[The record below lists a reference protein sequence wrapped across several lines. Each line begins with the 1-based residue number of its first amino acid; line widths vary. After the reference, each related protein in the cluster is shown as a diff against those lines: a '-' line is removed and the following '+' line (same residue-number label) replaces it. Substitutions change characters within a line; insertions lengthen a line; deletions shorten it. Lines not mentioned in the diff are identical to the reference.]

1 MYINKLLLK
10 EFGKFNNKEIRLK
23 KGLNLIYGAN
33 ESGKTTVKEFIVGM
47 LYGIDKTRGI
57 GARLDNYE
65 LRKPVNSGG
74 YSGKA
79 YAVTDEKSYLLERN
93 FLRTSK
99 NATLTEIDTG
109 KEVQLKNQNSY
120 KGILFDVDKSTYTNT
135 LCIGEHGA
143 APGKELAEDLGNY
156 VVNLTTTRNA
166 DIDKTEAIRYLKN
179 ERRKFENKKLAAEID
194 QLGEQM
200 DALGDVDGD
209 LEAIR
214 EERREELDA
223 YNMEIARLKR
233 EARQLVNEKDAAIP
247 DEDEDR
253 TRSHIFL
260 DVEALDDE
268 EDEKKNRPK
277 EKKKL
282 TDNILIIM
290 LTGVLVVAA
299 VVLAVHLLNFQKAI
313 QQLFTICTIAFVAV
327 TIIDG
332 LFRKGFFDGPD
343 VVPDEKEFDQMIY
356 ELGRATESRTVRI
369 EIDRNFQEAHDAKLE
384 LLKFKEHDAMA
395 KRDSYYELKGK
406 RDELQKRFEV
416 LEKEQKAID
425 LAIQTIND
433 ISVDIYNDFG
443 GQLNENISEIVSI
456 ITDGKYNDVKLDEN
470 MHISVFD
477 DDHYMPIEFLSSGTI
492 EQIYLAVRLCIAGL
506 LCKDR
511 MPIIV
516 DDIFTAYDEHRLKN
530 ALYCMSR
537 IDTDQIIIFTSNNAI
552 GDMLDDLSMEYNYVE
567 L

>member
-65 LRKPVNSGG
+65 LRKPVNGGG

-79 YAVTDEKSYLLERN
+79 YAVTDDKSYLLERN
-93 FLRTSK
+93 FLRTNK
-99 NATLTEIDTG
+99 NATLTEIETG
-109 KEVQLKNQNSY
+109 KEVQLKNPNSY

-143 APGKELAEDLGNY
+143 VPGKELAEDLGNY

-166 DIDKTEAIRYLKN
+166 DIDKTEAVWYLKN
-179 ERRKFENKKLAAEID
+179 ERRKFENKKLVAEID
-194 QLGEQM
+194 QLNEQM

-260 DVEALDDE
+260 DVEALDDDE
-268 EDEKKNRPK
+268 EFRPK
-277 EKKKL
+277 TQKKL
-282 TDNILIIM
+282 TDNIFIIM
-290 LTGVLVVAA
+290 LTGILVVAA
-299 VVLAVHLLNFQKAI
+299 VMLAVHLLNFQKAI

-332 LFRKGFFDGPD
+332 LFRKGFFDGAD
-343 VVPDEKEFDQMIY
+343 AVPDEAEFDQMIY

-384 LLKFKEHDAMA
+384 LLKFKEHDAVA

-416 LEKEQKAID
+416 MEKEQKAID

-443 GQLNENISEIVSI
+443 GRLNENISEIVSI

-506 LCKDR
+506 LCNC
-511 MPIIV
+511 
-516 DDIFTAYDEHRLKN
+516 L
-530 ALYCMSR
+530 LY
-537 IDTDQIIIFTSNNAI
+537 TSPSPR
-552 GDMLDDLSMEYNYVE
+552 D
-567 L
+567 

>member
-1 MYINKLLLK
+1 MYINKLFLK
-10 EFGKFNNKEIRLK
+10 EFGKFNNKEIKLD
-23 KGLNLIYGAN
+23 KGLNVLYGEPGAGKSTIRDFVSGILYGMN
-33 ESGKTTVKEFIVGM
+33 KTKGLGARGDNFALRKPSGGNGYAGKAQVTNAGKSHLMERNFNMSTDGATLTDIESGKDE
-47 LYGIDKTRGI
+47 
-57 GARLDNYE
+57 RL
-65 LRKPVNSGG
+65 V
-74 YSGKA
+74 
-79 YAVTDEKSYLLERN
+79 
-93 FLRTSK
+93 SK
-99 NATLTEIDTG
+99 N
-109 KEVQLKNQNSY
+109 SY
-120 KGILFDVDKSTYTNT
+120 RGVLFDMDKSTFVDAMCVDPPEEMGGDDKA
-135 LCIGEHGA
+135 LCDRLEKYLQNMKETGCSGINRADAVAYLENEKKKYDNQKYLVQIEELEAQMDELGEVD
-143 APGKELAEDLGNY
+143 KELED
-156 VVNLTTTRNA
+156 
-166 DIDKTEAIRYLKN
+166 IRT
-179 ERRKFENKKLAAEID
+179 A
-194 QLGEQM
+194 
-200 DALGDVDGD
+200 
-209 LEAIR
+209 
-214 EERREELDA
+214 RREELDA

-260 DVEALDDE
+260 DVEALDDDE
-268 EDEKKNRPK
+268 EFRPK
-277 EKKKL
+277 TQKKL
-282 TDNILIIM
+282 TDNIFIIM
-290 LTGVLVVAA
+290 LTGILVVAA
-299 VVLAVHLLNFQKAI
+299 VMLAVHLLNFQKAI

-332 LFRKGFFDGPD
+332 LFRKGFFDGAD
-343 VVPDEKEFDQMIY
+343 AVPDEAEFDQMIY

-384 LLKFKEHDAMA
+384 LLKFKEHDAVA

-416 LEKEQKAID
+416 MEKEQKAID

-443 GQLNENISEIVSI
+443 GRLNENISEIVSI

-537 IDTDQIIIFTSNNAI
+537 IDTDQVIIFTSNNAI

>member
-65 LRKPVNSGG
+65 LRKPVNGGG

-79 YAVTDEKSYLLERN
+79 YAVTDDKSYLLERN
-93 FLRTSK
+93 FLRTNK
-99 NATLTEIDTG
+99 NATLTEIETG
-109 KEVQLKNQNSY
+109 KEVQLKNPNSY

-166 DIDKTEAIRYLKN
+166 DIDKTEAVRYLKN
-179 ERRKFENKKLAAEID
+179 ERRNFENKKLAAEID
-194 QLGEQM
+194 QLNEQM

-260 DVEALDDE
+260 DVEALDDDE
-268 EDEKKNRPK
+268 EFRPK
-277 EKKKL
+277 TQKKL
-282 TDNILIIM
+282 TDNIFIIM
-290 LTGVLVVAA
+290 LTGILVVAA
-299 VVLAVHLLNFQKAI
+299 VMLAVHLLNFQKAI

-332 LFRKGFFDGPD
+332 LFRKGFFDGAD
-343 VVPDEKEFDQMIY
+343 AVPDEAEFDQMIY

-384 LLKFKEHDAMA
+384 LLKFKEHDAVA

-416 LEKEQKAID
+416 MEKEQKAID

-443 GQLNENISEIVSI
+443 GRLNENISEIVSI

-537 IDTDQIIIFTSNNAI
+537 IDTDQVIIFTSNNDI